1 MSPTWAGLEVKP
13 DGALLQGIHPTDC
26 VSVTALGTLGPVLW
40 GLVIGTLRGWV
51 STAVCQGK
59 ASPAQL
65 EDIHQFLMTK
75 IVKYFKNFQSSSE
88 RVSTAYFCLEGFRNV
103 SPRK

>member
-26 VSVTALGTLGPVLW
+26 VSVTALGTLGPILW
-40 GLVIGTLRGWV
+40 GLVIGTPRGWV

-88 RVSTAYFCLEGFRNV
+88 RVSTAYFCLESFRNV